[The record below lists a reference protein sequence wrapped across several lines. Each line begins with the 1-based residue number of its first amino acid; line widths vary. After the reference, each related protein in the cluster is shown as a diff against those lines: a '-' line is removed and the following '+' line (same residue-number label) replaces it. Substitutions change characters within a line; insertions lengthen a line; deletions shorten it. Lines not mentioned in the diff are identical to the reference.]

1 MKLLQTAFALA
12 LSVAFA
18 SAEYYQLSTYQL
30 NSPEKAAAF
39 DKMMAAGVPALN
51 RAGISEV
58 GVFKARGGDK
68 DGDPNW
74 RYVLSAASSIDTFAE
89 ARVALASDGEF
100 LEQARDYLSY
110 EKSDPAY
117 ARISVSTFVAF
128 DGFPSLVKP
137 EGDGGGKRFFEIR
150 EYQSHSEFKAFMKV
164 KMFNDGELDIFDDV
178 GLEGV
183 FFGSALSGP
192 DLPNL
197 TYMLVYESDEAKKKA
212 WDTFK
217 AAPAWKA
224 MSSDEQYKDTVSKII
239 SKFLVALPYSGIK

>member
-12 LSVAFA
+12 LSVAIA

-89 ARVALASDGEF
+89 ARVALASDGGF
-100 LEQARDYLSY
+100 LERQLTAVEVPGGCGRRVRRRCQISLLCRLRQAL
-110 EKSDPAY
+110 
-117 ARISVSTFVAF
+117 
-128 DGFPSLVKP
+128 
-137 EGDGGGKRFFEIR
+137 
-150 EYQSHSEFKAFMKV
+150 
-164 KMFNDGELDIFDDV
+164 
-178 GLEGV
+178 
-183 FFGSALSGP
+183 
-192 DLPNL
+192 
-197 TYMLVYESDEAKKKA
+197 
-212 WDTFK
+212 
-217 AAPAWKA
+217 
-224 MSSDEQYKDTVSKII
+224 
-239 SKFLVALPYSGIK
+239 